1 MEDSNKVFK
10 EFNLKLVTSLPM
22 KDVTFIAA
30 LNTKSLFSGDLKN
43 KVKAMPTTPEATAYF
58 LDNKI
63 ENDLNFG
70 DNKSFLQLLSVMEE
84 YNESLKV
91 LATEIKG
98 KLPKDDSLPVVSI
111 NKQPTNVTGKCWQKE
126 NVWIFI
132 WMNFAMH

>member
-30 LNTKSLFSGDLKN
+30 LNTEDLFSGDLKD
-43 KVKAMPTTPEATAYF
+43 KVKAMPTAPEAAACL
-58 LDNKI
+58 LDHKI
-63 ENDLNFG
+63 EKDLKIGN
-70 DNKSFLQLLSVMEE
+70 NKSFRQLLSVMEK

-98 KLPKDDSLPVVSI
+98 KLPKGDSLPVI
-111 NKQPTNVTGKCWQKE
+111 EKPTNVTCKCWQKM
-126 NVWIFI
+126 F
-132 WMNFAMH
+132 